1 MFPSQLNS
9 RGTAVGMILYL
20 KNDKAIKCIK
30 NLKMYVRKL
39 VYEKQIMSKIVENNV
54 YFLKI
59 TIKLSENNKIE
70 PIRNFLKSKF
80 QQTTK
85 IQVKKINL
93 L

>member
-39 VYEKQIMSKIVENNV
+39 GYEKQIMSKIVENNV
-54 YFLKI
+54 YF
-59 TIKLSENNKIE
+59 
-70 PIRNFLKSKF
+70 
-80 QQTTK
+80 
-85 IQVKKINL
+85 
-93 L
+93 